1 MVGDKDKKIMGT
13 EMLDQQWEGDGE
25 AEVEVSQMEK

>member
-1 MVGDKDKKIMGT
+1 MGDKDKKIMGT

-25 AEVEVSQMEK
+25 AEVEVSHVEK